1 MQLQKEYGMPLR
13 NHCVFSEL
21 SKILALEA
29 QRLKKIPVKKSLAD
43 IPAILI
49 TGEIFVRLD
58 DLSRRY
64 LVERLAEKGFMVKVS
79 GIMEWIYYTDWC
91 CRQNFSK
98 TGPGMKESLMLRLRN
113 RWMKFHERRLMNIM
127 AKSGLLR
134 HHPSDVD
141 RMIRYARNLI
151 DPQLIGEAILTV
163 GASLSE
169 VPEHFCGVIA
179 IGPFGCMPNRIAESI
194 LSREM
199 GAGWQDTARR
209 QGNHLSRRL
218 DQIEALPFLS
228 IESDGNPFPQ
238 IIDAKLEIFMLQAVR
253 LFERM
258 KNRPCHG

>member
-1 MQLQKEYGMPLR
+1 MRFRDLA
-13 NHCVFSEL
+13 
-21 SKILALEA
+21 KILDPEA
-29 QRLKKIPVKKSLAD
+29 KRLGKIPVKKPLTD

-64 LVERLAEKGFMVKVS
+64 LVERFAEKGFMVKVS

-91 CRQNFSK
+91 CQQNFSK
-98 TGPGMKESLMLRLRN
+98 TGPGMKENLMLRLRN

-127 AKSGLLR
+127 AGSGLLR

-151 DPQLIGEAILTV
+151 NPQLIGEAILTV

-169 VPEHFCGVIA
+169 VPEHYCGVIA

-194 LSREM
+194 LSVEM
-199 GAGWQDTARR
+199 GAGWQERARS
-209 QGNHLSRRL
+209 QGNRLSGSL
-218 DQIEALPFLS
+218 EQIEALPFLS

-238 IIDAKLEIFMLQAVR
+238 IIDAKLEIFMMQAMR
-253 LFERM
+253 LFERI
-258 KNRPCHG
+258 KKWKLP